1 MDKCSYFKITGLTMQ
16 GFICHQDEIRYQFDD
31 LNVIT
36 GGNRAGKTTIAD
48 AVAMAFTG
56 KGYTGGRSIDP
67 YYHEAGRSF
76 SISVDYVDE
85 HGTPHTLMRQ
95 RKNDRMEIAL
105 DGSSV
110 RQKDLN
116 AVFGDTDEFLALF
129 NPLYFI
135 ENLGDDGRELL
146 EKLLPPVA
154 PEEILSGLNEEHRR
168 ILSDYRFLSPE
179 AALKN
184 LRETRRECMES
195 LSQYDG
201 RKSLL
206 SEMTRQREA
215 KKAEL
220 EQSLAQLRSEDGALE
235 AKRTA
240 GLNFEAMR
248 GALTEMA
255 LRQDEMM
262 NDAPKPFDAAPYRAR
277 QEEIRQKIEARRS
290 ELYESKFRPEIERLE
305 QPLNLLRVRHRQL
318 SAFLKALEPGRVC
331 PQCCRPI
338 SVTDIVECTDSLKR
352 AVEDCCRKGTELKL
366 KQEQLTALD
375 RKSRETFEQFQ
386 KDDLRQLMAQ
396 SAAVTKECDDALDAA
411 TKEQTTHARAL
422 AELSARM
429 QTLDLQIVSGNLSE
443 AELARQ
449 KEVREAIIA
458 KTAELRML
466 EDSDDVQRTEQE
478 DKTCE
483 LIKRELA
490 ETDARITAVLDY
502 AAKRNELLFSKLH
515 TQNVECRLYDVI
527 KSTGEVRN
535 IWSFTYKGRNYRR
548 LSHSEKV
555 LAGLEMTELLKQ
567 LTGRCYPVFVD
578 DSESVDNIPR
588 PSGQAFIA
596 RVVRGRPLEIRC
608 TPVRQSLAKA
618 G

>member
-31 LNVIT
+31 LTVIT

-48 AVAMAFTG
+48 AIAMAVTG
-56 KGYTGGRSIDP
+56 KGYTGGRSIDQF
-67 YYHEAGRSF
+67 YHEAGRAF
-76 SISVDYVDE
+76 SIAVDYVDE
-85 HGTPHTLMRQ
+85 HGTPHTLVRQ

-105 DGSSV
+105 DGNSV
-110 RQKDLN
+110 RQKDLA

-154 PEEILSGLNEEHRR
+154 PEAIVRELNEDSRAA
-168 ILSDYRFLSPE
+168 LQGYAFLSPE

-184 LRETRRECMES
+184 LREARRECTES

-220 EQSLAQLRSEDGALE
+220 ERALADLRREDEALE
-235 AKRTA
+235 ARRTA
-240 GLNFEAMR
+240 GLNFDAMR
-248 GALTEMA
+248 GELMEMA

-277 QEEIRQKIEARRS
+277 QDELRQKIEARRG

-305 QPLNLLRVRHRQL
+305 QPLNLLRLRHRQL

-352 AVEDCCRKGTELKL
+352 AVEDCRRKGTELKL
-366 KQEQLTALD
+366 KQDQLTALD
-375 RKSRETFEQFQ
+375 QKSRETFEQFQ
-386 KDDLRQLMAQ
+386 RDDLRKLMAQ
-396 SAAVTKECDDALDAA
+396 SAAVTKECDAALDAA
-411 TKEQTTHARAL
+411 TKEQTAHARAL

-429 QTLDLQIVSGNLSE
+429 QAIDLQIASGNLSE
-443 AELARQ
+443 SELARQ

-458 KTAELRML
+458 KSAELRML
-466 EDSDDVQRTEQE
+466 EDGDDVQRAEQE

-490 ETDARITAVLDY
+490 ETDARIAAVLDY
-502 AAKRNELLFSKLH
+502 AAKRNELLFAKLH
-515 TQNVECRLYDVI
+515 TRNVECRLYDVI

-608 TPVRQSLAKA
+608 TPAQQPLAKA